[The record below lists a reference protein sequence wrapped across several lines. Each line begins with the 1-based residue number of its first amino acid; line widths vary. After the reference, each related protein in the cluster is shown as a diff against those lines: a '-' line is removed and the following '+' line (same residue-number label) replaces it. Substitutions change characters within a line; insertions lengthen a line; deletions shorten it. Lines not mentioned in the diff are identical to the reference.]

1 MSGMLNRA
9 HPGRTYFTGNVLEA
23 GVWVIIP
30 LITFLPMAMFLMPLA
45 GLLESLATVVY
56 FSEVQRRLPAKMTGL
71 FYATFIPL
79 ADAFAMSGSVVAP
92 VLLSE
97 SGIGAGG
104 LMIGTLIAVPIVV
117 SSAVLLR
124 SQRPPSPFADGSDG
138 S

>member
-1 MSGMLNRA
+1 MGDYPINYISSNGHVFDA
-9 HPGRTYFTGNVLEA
+9 FSWAVGIA
-23 GVWVIIP
+23 GDCC
-30 LITFLPMAMFLMPLA
+30 
-45 GLLESLATVVY
+45 LL
-56 FSEVQRRLPAKMTGL
+56 FRMPAKMTGL